1 MNNLSNMP
9 TVGLVVMVVIGL
21 LFVLSLI
28 LLFHVYLRYKL
39 LAGKAKGDPEKVR
52 GFRAAVLKEYR
63 NAYQKYG
70 QDTNTPAIIT
80 DTVAAKLSVL
90 LFCERFL
97 NNAVSLFVT
106 LGLFGTFLGL
116 SISVASLTELLRYSS
131 GEEWLSVM
139 DSVGSGLLSALSG
152 MGVAFYTSLVGA
164 GCSILLTILKTI
176 FNPQAAREQ
185 METRME
191 LWLDTEVAPELYTE
205 AAKNDSDL
213 VRRMIAALKS
223 ASDDFGTATKGASMA
238 LVQAAKENRDA
249 LDGWDK
255 SLAKFNEGVHDFAE
269 VDYNLRGSVER
280 MDLAVRDLA
289 GAMREINRRMEGG
302 SSNNSGKHAKPAEPS
317 QNGGPQA

>member
-1 MNNLSNMP
+1 MSKLSSMP
-9 TVGLVVMVVIGL
+9 PLGLAVIVVILG
-21 LFVLSLI
+21 LFVLALV
-28 LLFHVYLRYKL
+28 LLFATYARYSRLAALVGNLNRDNSFLRFVVNSYADAYKRQ
-39 LAGKAKGDPEKVR
+39 GKDV
-52 GFRAAVLKEYR
+52 
-63 NAYQKYG
+63 
-70 QDTNTPAIIT
+70 NTPAV
-80 DTVAAKLSVL
+80 VANGVSSRLGGSL
-90 LFCERFL
+90 LCERFL

-116 SISVASLTELLRYSS
+116 SISVASLTELLRYSN
-131 GEEWLSVM
+131 GEDWLSVM
-139 DSVGSGLLSALSG
+139 DSVGGGLLSALSG

-164 GCSILLTILKTI
+164 GCSILLTILKTV

-223 ASDDFGTATKGASMA
+223 ASDDFGAAAKGASLA

-249 LDGWDK
+249 IAGWDR
-255 SLAKFNEGVHDFAE
+255 SLEKFNDGVHDFAE

-302 SSNNSGKHAKPAEPS
+302 SKSQEGGKHEKAV
-317 QNGGPQA
+317 

>member
-1 MNNLSNMP
+1 MNFISNMP
-9 TVGLVVMVVIGL
+9 TVGLIVMILIGL
-21 LFVLSLI
+21 LFALSLMM
-28 LLFHVYLRYKL
+28 LFHVYLRYKL

-52 GFRAAVLKEYR
+52 GFRGAVLKEYK

-80 DTVAAKLSVL
+80 DTVAAKLSGL

-106 LGLFGTFLGL
+106 LGLFGTFMGL
-116 SISVASLTELLRYSS
+116 SISVASLTELLQYSN
-131 GEEWLSVM
+131 GESWLSVM
-139 DSVGSGLLSALSG
+139 DSVGEGLLSALSG

-164 GCSILLTILKTI
+164 GCSILLTILKTV

-185 METRME
+185 METRVE
-191 LWLDTEVAPELYTE
+191 LWLDTEVAPALYTE

-223 ASDDFGTATKGASMA
+223 ASDAFGTSAKGASLA
-238 LVQAAKENRDA
+238 LVEAAKENRDSLA
-249 LDGWDK
+249 AWDK
-255 SLAKFNEGVHDFAE
+255 SLEKFNDGVHDFAE

-302 SSNNSGKHAKPAEPS
+302 SKSQEGGKHEKAV
-317 QNGGPQA
+317 

>member
-1 MNNLSNMP
+1 MSNLANMP
-9 TVGLVVMVVIGL
+9 TVGLVVMLIIGL
-21 LFVLSLI
+21 LFVLALI

-39 LAGKAKGDPEKVR
+39 LAGKAKGDPEKIR
-52 GFRAAVLKEYR
+52 GFQAALLEEYR
-63 NAYQKYG
+63 SAYQKYG
-70 QDTNTPAIIT
+70 QDTNTPAIIS
-80 DTVAAKLSVL
+80 DTVGAHLSGL

-116 SISVASLTELLRYSS
+116 SLSVASLTELLRYST
-131 GEEWLSVM
+131 GEEWLSVL
-139 DSVGSGLLSALSG
+139 DSVGGGLLSALSG

-164 GCSILLTILKTI
+164 GCSIVLTILKTI
-176 FNPQAAREQ
+176 LNPQAAREQ

-191 LWLDTEVAPELYTE
+191 LWLDTEVAPALYTE

-213 VRRMIAALKS
+213 VRRMIAALKA
-223 ASDDFGTATKGASMA
+223 ASDDFGAAAKGASMA
-238 LVQAAKENRDA
+238 LAQAAQENRAA
-249 LDGWDK
+249 LAGFDQ
-255 SLAKFNEGVHDFAE
+255 SLDKFNEGVHDFAE

-302 SSNNSGKHAKPAEPS
+302 KNEKAV
-317 QNGGPQA
+317 

>member
-1 MNNLSNMP
+1 MNNIANMP
-9 TVGLVVMVVIGL
+9 TGGLIVMVVIGL
-21 LFVLSLI
+21 LFVLSI
-28 LLFHVYLRYKL
+28 LMLFHVYLRYKL

-52 GFRAAVLKEYR
+52 GFRGAVLKEYT

-80 DTVAAKLSVL
+80 DTVASRLSGL

-97 NNAVSLFVT
+97 NNAVSIFVT

-116 SISVASLTELLRYSS
+116 SISVASLTELLRYSN
-131 GEEWLSVM
+131 GEDWLSVM
-139 DSVGSGLLSALSG
+139 DSVGGGLLSALSG

-223 ASDDFGTATKGASMA
+223 ASDDFGAAAKGASLA

-249 LDGWDK
+249 IAGWDR
-255 SLAKFNEGVHDFAE
+255 SLEKFNDGVHDFAE

-302 SSNNSGKHAKPAEPS
+302 SKSQEGGKHEKAV
-317 QNGGPQA
+317 